1 MNEELA
7 LLRSQVKELQQE
19 NKRLKA
25 QIDLSISRNT
35 VIVPEEFKVIF
46 EEAEQKVAEY
56 FTEIYNSAESG
67 EIVIH
72 GQVLWFHM
80 FQIPLVKK
88 MQSRSMKKWA
98 CMNQYKNYQ
107 RDPFILLSQV
117 GQMWKF
123 FRIAI
128 LHQTMIFY

>member
-46 EEAEQKVAEY
+46 EEAE
-56 FTEIYNSAESG
+56 
-67 EIVIH
+67 
-72 GQVLWFHM
+72 
-80 FQIPLVKK
+80 
-88 MQSRSMKKWA
+88 
-98 CMNQYKNYQ
+98 
-107 RDPFILLSQV
+107 
-117 GQMWKF
+117 
-123 FRIAI
+123 
-128 LHQTMIFY
+128 